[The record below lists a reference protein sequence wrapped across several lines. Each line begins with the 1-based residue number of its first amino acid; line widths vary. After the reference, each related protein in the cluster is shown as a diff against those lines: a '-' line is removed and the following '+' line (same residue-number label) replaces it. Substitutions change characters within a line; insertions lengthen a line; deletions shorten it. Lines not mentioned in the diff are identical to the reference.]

1 MLEDVKKRM
10 EHIERHKLFKDERLN
25 AIHELYTELQELCE
39 MVQFFAHPPEPDTLE
54 PTALVQLTYDI
65 QHKYGWASYRGTK
78 GEHSA

>member
-1 MLEDVKKRM
+1 MLEDIQKRM
-10 EHIERHKLFKDERLN
+10 ESIEVREMYYRADIQRIETLKS
-25 AIHELYTELQELCE
+25 ELKELCE

-78 GEHSA
+78 GEQ